1 MNIAVIF
8 AGGMG
13 TRMNRKDNIPKQFL
27 TVCDKPIIV
36 HTIEIFQNTKEIDA
50 IVVSCIEDWIPHM
63 EDLKNSYNLDKIKKD
78 TDIIGEHIEKRNNDI
93 IPSGGRVFALRR
105 TGKNFDKVKKEL
117 IEDFYCIKMNGLY
130 FREDIETIKLI

>member
-63 EDLKNSYNLDKIKKD
+63 EDLKNSYNLDKIKKIVKGGSTGQLSIYNGLEAAKEVSVEMRQGKFLGNSD
-78 TDIIGEHIEKRNNDI
+78 LNKDIVLIHDGVRPVIDSDLIVN
-93 IPSGGRVFALRR
+93 
-105 TGKNFDKVKKEL
+105 VKK
-117 IEDFYCIKMNGLY
+117 
-130 FREDIETIKLI
+130 

>member
-1 MNIAVIF
+1 MYGFSAGYPEVERKYFNENI
-8 AGGMG
+8 M
-13 TRMNRKDNIPKQFL
+13 
-27 TVCDKPIIV
+27 
-36 HTIEIFQNTKEIDA
+36 
-50 IVVSCIEDWIPHM
+50 
-63 EDLKNSYNLDKIKKD
+63 NLDKIKKD

-130 FREDIETIKLI
+130 FREDIETICLKIINETIFNINYC